1 MKTAKDLYDIT
12 LPMKEKRMEELKI
25 IIQRNVEF
33 EVNMILEFCEAVA
46 LTGVMYADYTWSD
59 RASEVIRIKGD
70 VARKLNE
77 LGFFTTVR
85 KVDEEKVSKWCK
97 YAGSQEIHVNWD
109 IESKKKK
116 DALIKS
122 LSKNWFNR

>member
-77 LGFFTTVR
+77 LGFSTTAR

-97 YAGSQEIHVNWD
+97 YVGSQEIRVNWD